1 MGASS
6 EGTRLRLQE
15 GFSDGEGA
23 YGWLEEAVMGV
34 AGLWVLLC
42 FSLCL
47 LPDHWT
53 WSGQGRMHVGCASRR
68 ECFSE
73 ILRSMQP

>member
-34 AGLWVLLC
+34 AGLWVLVC

-47 LPDHWT
+47 LPDHGT
-53 WSGQGRMHVGCASRR
+53 WSG
-68 ECFSE
+68 
-73 ILRSMQP
+73 